1 MTGNAAHW
9 FVDRHIAEG
18 RGAKTAFEEAWEG
31 GRQLTYGA
39 LAEGAGQV
47 ADALTRSGISRE
59 ARAAMLLLDQ
69 ISFRRFSGV
78 L

>member
-31 GRQLTYGA
+31 GLHCA
-39 LAEGAGQV
+39 HM
-47 ADALTRSGISRE
+47 GISCP
-59 ARAAMLLLDQ
+59 RA
-69 ISFRRFSGV
+69 
-78 L
+78 

>member
-39 LAEGAGQV
+39 LAEVGIATPGVGARWRIQSW
-47 ADALTRSGISRE
+47 RIWP
-59 ARAAMLLLDQ
+59 
-69 ISFRRFSGV
+69 
-78 L
+78 